1 MSKWAKL
8 KKLILIA
15 FLAAIGARLY
25 VSFFVDGFIITFTAI
40 ILAIS
45 LYFNDDVH
53 PLALGITVAIV
64 SPGMR
69 FMIESLTSPDVLMSI
84 NQIYPD
90 VFFYLTYGVVFYL
103 FRKHLAQNFKSKF
116 YLVAFAT
123 DFLSNLAEMLVRTRV
138 VEIKGFMIEGILL
151 VAVGRTLI
159 TLLSIYLIVRYSTL
173 LMRQEHE
180 KRYQYLMMQSSRFK
194 SEIYF
199 LYKNMNQLESL
210 MSLSHR
216 IKRKVS
222 DDLELKE
229 LTLDLSKGIHE
240 IKKDYIRVVR
250 GLEEIY
256 DGGMNLD
263 EISMKD
269 LFKLIEVSTE
279 DYIRSK
285 HLNVICRFKCKV
297 TIMIKDHFYM
307 MSILRNLVN
316 NSIDACGNQGV
327 IDVYVHEVEDMISI
341 YVRDNGRGICEDDR
355 AFIFNT
361 GYSTKFNESTGDIY
375 RGLGLTLVKEMV
387 ENIFEGNI
395 TYESEPNKGTTFI
408 LNLSPQVLQE
418 GSEGQ

>member
-1 MSKWAKL
+1 
-8 KKLILIA
+8 
-15 FLAAIGARLY
+15 
-25 VSFFVDGFIITFTAI
+25 
-40 ILAIS
+40 
-45 LYFNDDVH
+45 
-53 PLALGITVAIV
+53 
-64 SPGMR
+64 
-69 FMIESLTSPDVLMSI
+69 
-84 NQIYPD
+84 
-90 VFFYLTYGVVFYL
+90 
-103 FRKHLAQNFKSKF
+103 
-116 YLVAFAT
+116 
-123 DFLSNLAEMLVRTRV
+123 MLVRTRV
-138 VEIKGFMIEGILL
+138 FEIKWFMIEGILL

-285 HLNVICRFKCKV
+285 QLNVICRFKCKV

-316 NSIDACGNQGV
+316 NSIDACGTQGV
-327 IDVYVHEVEDMISI
+327 IDVYAHEVEDMISI

>member
-1 MSKWAKL
+1 MSKCAKL

-69 FMIESLTSPDVLMSI
+69 FMIESFTSPDVLMSI

-138 VEIKGFMIEGILL
+138 FEIKWFMIEGILL

-285 HLNVICRFKCKV
+285 QLNVICRFKCKV

-327 IDVYVHEVEDMISI
+327 IDVYAHEVEDMISI